1 MLHGELF
8 REIKKIEI
16 VTRSLVNDQL
26 AGQYHSVFKGRGMA
40 FDEVRQY
47 QQGDDVRLIDWNVSA
62 RMNEPY
68 IKVFVEEREMTVMLM
83 VDVSASQSFGTLT
96 QTKSR
101 LCAKLAAIF
110 AFSAIQNNDR
120 VGLIM
125 FSDKVELFVP
135 PKKGRKHVL
144 RVVQEILR
152 FKPDGKRTNIS
163 CGLDYLGK
171 VTKRKSVGVLIS
183 DFLDDNYEQSLR
195 LANSRHDLIPIC
207 IADPGEEAI
216 PSMGLV
222 YMEDSETGEVFLVD
236 TDSKA
241 VRESFE
247 TEMKKR
253 KIAREHLFRRN
264 RIDFINMSSG
274 ADDMTPLVNFF
285 RRRAKRAMRL

>member
-1 MLHGELF
+1 MEHSELF
-8 REIKKIEI
+8 SEIRKIEI
-16 VTRSLVNDQL
+16 VTRNLVNDQL

-83 VDVSASQSFGTLT
+83 VDVSASLSFGTVT
-96 QTKSR
+96 TKSR
-101 LCAKLAAIF
+101 LSAKLAAIF

-125 FSDKVELFVP
+125 FSDKIELFVP
-135 PKKGRKHVL
+135 PKKGKKHVL

-152 FKPDGKRTNIS
+152 FRPEGKGTNIS
-163 CGLDYLGK
+163 CGLDYLNK
-171 VTKRKSVGVLIS
+171 VTKHKSVGVLIS
-183 DFLDDNYEQSLR
+183 DFQDEQYERALR

-207 IADPGEEAI
+207 ISDPAEELL
-216 PSMGLV
+216 PGMGVV
-222 YMEDSETGEVFLVD
+222 YMEDTESGEVFAVD
-236 TDSKA
+236 TDSPK
-241 VRESFE
+241 VRAAFE
-247 TEMKKR
+247 REMKHR
-253 KIAREHLFRRN
+253 RAEREHLFRKN

-274 ADDMTPLVNFF
+274 NDNMTPLVNFF
-285 RRRAKRAMRL
+285 KRRSKRAMRL